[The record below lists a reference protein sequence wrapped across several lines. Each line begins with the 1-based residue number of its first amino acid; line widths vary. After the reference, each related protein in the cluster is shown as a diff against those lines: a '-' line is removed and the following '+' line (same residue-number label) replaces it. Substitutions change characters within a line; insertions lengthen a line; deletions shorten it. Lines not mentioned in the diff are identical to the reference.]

1 MLPASGMAAL
11 IKSIASLSHR
21 RLAPNAQLRMLH
33 VNIQGLNNCRA
44 TLAFAT
50 SMACVAHDTTHGITN
65 IAYSGQLVHFVIDH
79 QEPRATYA
87 KATNPCVQ
95 FRRRCFHFSALR
107 SEDREA
113 HSLQPQS
120 SVQELWT
127 AKMLAQT
134 VADLIGEV
142 DADAPL
148 MEAGLDSL
156 AAAELAAK
164 LSGASGRAFA
174 PTLVFNFPTLAALG
188 AHLQTVVVDRDEEA
202 RPAVLSPA
210 HARARA
216 CEDSTVHA
224 FGASARL
231 PGSVGRPLLLRVVA
245 AGTSLISQAPVARW
259 DSCPLGATVGQGAFR
274 GGFIDGAQLFD
285 AASFRISPAEA
296 HTMDPQQ
303 RHVLEVTASALRRE
317 LPVAAGT
324 GVFLGISAVEF
335 GPALMHSSGAALSA
349 FASTSS
355 SLSVASGRV
364 SYCLSFQGALLRI
377 GTAAR
382 GALARH
388 GRTRRE

>member
-1 MLPASGMAAL
+1 MLAINLRQAMA
-11 IKSIASLSHR
+11 H
-21 RLAPNAQLRMLH
+21 PHAQLRMMSTPVRH
-33 VNIQGLNNCRA
+33 VLSVAMVPVAVTPIYAHGRGQLAAGVSSFGWSGTIVHGVLFGEQGSAIADKQHPLGFHRH
-44 TLAFAT
+44 AFAFGPAV
-50 SMACVAHDTTHGITN
+50 SHLAAACTMPPAVRNAVFTCSQMNG
-65 IAYSGQLVHFVIDH
+65 ALQLV
-79 QEPRATYA
+79 
-87 KATNPCVQ
+87 
-95 FRRRCFHFSALR
+95 
-107 SEDREA
+107 
-113 HSLQPQS
+113 
-120 SVQELWT
+120 
-127 AKMLAQT
+127 LAQT

-245 AGTSLISQAPVARW
+245 TGTSMISQAPVARW

-364 SYCLSFQGALLRI
+364 SYCLGFQGALLRK

-388 GRTRRE
+388 SRARRECGL